1 MAITSLTVDPT
12 TVFPGGSVTFTIG
25 SDNPTDNNI
34 LYQITGAIQ
43 NTGTFILVGQSAS
56 VNFSIPSDT
65 TENFITCSLLDY
77 PNITPATATID
88 LGIGEQD
95 EILKRIASALETIAN
110 AVNTTTVTKIVN
122 AQESIAK
129 SLEAM
134 TATMSIMT
142 ATMSATWVTLNT
154 LTEYVELLTELTTG
168 SGIRV
173 TGPYDWVE
181 GVNLY
186 NWAVGNF
193 NTVNMDPFTT
203 TEYTNMLSSVS
214 TITNGITG
222 IPGIPKF
229 L

>member
-1 MAITSLTVDPT
+1 MAIISLTVDPT
-12 TVFPGGSVTFTIG
+12 TVSPGGSVTFTIE
-25 SDNPTDNNI
+25 SDNPTDNNV
-34 LYQITGAIQ
+34 LYQTTGAVES
-43 NTGTFILVGQSAS
+43 TGTFILVDQSAS
-56 VNFSIPSDT
+56 INFSIPSNT
-65 TENFITCSLLDY
+65 TENVITCSLPDY
-77 PNITPATATID
+77 PNIPSATATID
-88 LGIGEQD
+88 LGISEQD

-110 AVNTTTVTKIVN
+110 AVNTTTVTKIVD
-122 AQESIAK
+122 AQESIAE
-129 SLEAM
+129 SLEAI

-154 LTEYVELLTELTTG
+154 LTEYVELLTGLTTG

-193 NTVNMDPFTT
+193 NTLNMDPFTT
-203 TEYTNMLSSVS
+203 TEYTKMLASVS

-222 IPGIPKF
+222 TPGIPKF